1 MRGLYISL
9 LATGLWIPGLGL
21 ASPVAEVIALRGSA
35 AMVVDGRTSTVAIGT
50 PVEQNS
56 EIRTASPGR
65 VKLRFIDG
73 SVLIVSDGSTLKVDQ
88 FQIDK
93 SDGARRASF
102 SLDIGLISQKVVPST
117 GSWSV
122 RTPSA
127 VTAVRGTEY
136 VIEVTPELNTEVNV
150 KSGSVTVEPVSLGRK
165 PRKRSIF
172 DSAEASP
179 VMLDRDNAGARC
191 YASGECRNTDAS
203 SHDRLRELDDR
214 LSGV

>member
-1 MRGLYISL
+1 MRGLCISL

-21 ASPVAEVIALRGSA
+21 ASPVAEVIALRGGA
-35 AMVVDGRTSTVAIGT
+35 AMVVEGRTSAVAVGT
-50 PVEQNS
+50 PVEPNS

-73 SVLIVSDGSTLKVDQ
+73 SVLIVSDGSTLRVDQ
-88 FQIDK
+88 FQIDP

-102 SLDIGLISQKVVPST
+102 SLDIGLISQKVAPSA
-117 GSWSV
+117 GSWTV

-136 VIEVTPELNTEVNV
+136 VIEVTPELTTEVNV
-150 KSGSVTVEPVSLGRK
+150 KSGSVAVEPVSLGSK

-172 DSAEASP
+172 DSAAPAP
-179 VMLDRDNAGARC
+179 VLLDRGNAGARC

-203 SHDRLRELDDR
+203 SHDRMRELDER
-214 LSGV
+214 LSGL